1 MHQSITGICGEND
14 DGKLSVQNCKNEVFK
29 KKNTDSSCINLT
41 NEHFLDFGISDL
53 KVAMPKKAE
62 KKLRS

>member
-1 MHQSITGICGEND
+1 MENYLCRIA
-14 DGKLSVQNCKNEVFK
+14 KMKFKK
-29 KKNTDSSCINLT
+29 KKNTDSSYINLT

>member
-14 DGKLSVQNCKNEVFK
+14 DGKLSVQNCKNEVLK

-62 KKLRS
+62 KN

>member
-14 DGKLSVQNCKNEVFK
+14 DGKLSVQNCKNEVLK

-41 NEHFLDFGISDL
+41 NENILDL
-53 KVAMPKKAE
+53 KKSKKKEAKPKKTE
-62 KKLRS
+62 KN

>member
-1 MHQSITGICGEND
+1 MAFVAKMMMENHLRRIA
-14 DGKLSVQNCKNEVFK
+14 KMKVL

-41 NEHFLDFGISDL
+41 NENFLDFGVSDL

-62 KKLRS
+62 KN

>member
-1 MHQSITGICGEND
+1 MENYLCRIA
-14 DGKLSVQNCKNEVFK
+14 KMKFK
-29 KKNTDSSCINLT
+29 KKKKKTDSSCINLT

>member
-1 MHQSITGICGEND
+1 MAFVAKMMMENHLRRIA
-14 DGKLSVQNCKNEVFK
+14 KMKVL

-62 KKLRS
+62 KN

>member
-14 DGKLSVQNCKNEVFK
+14 DEKLSVQNCKKENIK
-29 KKNTDSSCINLT
+29 KITDSSCINLT

>member
-1 MHQSITGICGEND
+1 MENYLCRIA
-14 DGKLSVQNCKNEVFK
+14 KMKFKK

-62 KKLRS
+62 KN

>member
-1 MHQSITGICGEND
+1 MMMENYLCRIA
-14 DGKLSVQNCKNEVFK
+14 KMKFL

-62 KKLRS
+62 KN